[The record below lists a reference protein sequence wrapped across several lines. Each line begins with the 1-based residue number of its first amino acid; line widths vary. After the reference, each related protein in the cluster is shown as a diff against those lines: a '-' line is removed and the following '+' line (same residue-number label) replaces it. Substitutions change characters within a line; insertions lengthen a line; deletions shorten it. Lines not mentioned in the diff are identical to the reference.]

1 MSRLIP
7 AVLIGAALSSTSLLL
22 TADAQTPPAL
32 RFLSP
37 STIAAPRG
45 YSHVVEVTGPGRVIY
60 IAGQLGY
67 DASGKQGGDF
77 AAQATLV
84 YENIKAALEAVG
96 GKLENVVKTNTYLTD
111 IRTQLPLLRPIR
123 DKYLNTA
130 APPVSTTVEVSR
142 LARDGALIEIEAVA
156 VLPAK

>member
-1 MSRLIP
+1 MSRLLS
-7 AVLIGAALSSTSLLL
+7 AVLIGTALSSTSLLL
-22 TADAQTPPAL
+22 TADAQTTPAL

-60 IAGQLGY
+60 IAGQLGH
-67 DASGKQGGDF
+67 DASGKQGADF
-77 AAQATLV
+77 NAQATLV

-96 GKLENVVKTNTYLTD
+96 GKLENIVKTNTYLTD

-123 DKYLNTA
+123 DKYLNMA
-130 APPVSTTVEVSR
+130 APPVSTTVEMSR
-142 LARDGALIEIEAVA
+142 LAREGALIEIEAVA
-156 VLPAK
+156 VLPAR

>member
-1 MSRLIP
+1 MKRLLS
-7 AVLIGAALSSTSLLL
+7 ALLIGAVVASTGLLL
-22 TADAQTPPAL
+22 SADAQTPPSP

-60 IAGQLGY
+60 IAGQLGH
-67 DASGKQGGDF
+67 DAAGKQGADF
-77 AAQATLV
+77 NAQATLV
-84 YENIKAALEAVG
+84 YENLKAAVESVG
-96 GKLENVVKTNTYLTD
+96 GKLENIVKTNTYLTD

-123 DKYLNTA
+123 DKYLNMSA
-130 APPVSTTVEVSR
+130 APVSTTVEVSR

>member
-1 MSRLIP
+1 MSRMMS
-7 AVLIGAALSSTSLLL
+7 AVLLGAALSSTGLLL
-22 TADAQTPPAL
+22 TADAQTAPTL

-60 IAGQLGY
+60 IAGQLGH
-67 DASGKQGGDF
+67 DASGKQGADF
-77 AAQATLV
+77 NAQATLV

-123 DKYLNTA
+123 DKYLNMA
-130 APPVSTTVEVSR
+130 APPVSTTVEVPR
-142 LARDGALIEIEAVA
+142 LAREGALIEIEAVA